1 MEKTLDKREKICYS
15 YGEVIYLKDKNVSRF
30 IPEAAPSELK
40 THQFIFES
48 NAKSQAKGCT
58 LPYQRMFLISRGE
71 GMFRIDTESLPVSVG
86 DMIFAFPGETVAA
99 TGTDLEYFYIA
110 FEGQRAGEFNRRF
123 GVSGLRRKFS
133 GHEGLLP
140 FWRENISR
148 ATDENADII
157 SESVLLHAFS
167 KLTNIQDTAFD
178 IPHMM
183 AAYAEENFAEADLS
197 LQTLGDEWGYHPKYL
212 SDAFK
217 KRMGIGFSVYVKNL
231 RIKHAVFLMD
241 HGVESV
247 KNVAFLCGFRD
258 PLYFSKV
265 FREDMGISPS
275 EYRKRKP

>member
-1 MEKTLDKREKICYS
+1 M
-15 YGEVIYLKDKNVSRF
+15 KDKNVCRF
-30 IPEAAPSELK
+30 IPESAPSELT

-48 NAKSQAKGCT
+48 NAISQAKELT
-58 LPYQRMFLISRGE
+58 LPYHRMYLVSRGE
-71 GMFRIDTESLPVSVG
+71 GTFRFGTEALPVSVG
-86 DMIFAFPGETVAA
+86 DMIFAFPGEGLVA

-110 FEGQRAGEFNRRF
+110 FEGQRASEFYRRF
-123 GVSGLRRKFS
+123 GVSGVRRKFS
-133 GHEGLLP
+133 GHEGILP

-148 ATDENADII
+148 TTDENADII
-157 SESVLLHAFS
+157 TESVLLHSFS
-167 KLTNIQDTAFD
+167 KLTNIRDTAFD

-183 AAYAEENFAEADLS
+183 AAYAEENFSEADLS
-197 LQTLGDEWGYHPKYL
+197 LQTLGNEWGYHPKYL

-231 RIKHAVFLMD
+231 RIKHAVFLME